1 MNHILIVVDNPERW
15 KFDVPSVTVV
25 TARQYL
31 ADPQIQRLRNCR
43 VYNLCRHYRYQSV
56 GYYVSLLAEARGH
69 RPIPKITTLQ
79 DLKTTSIFRDVSSDL
94 EELIQKSLAPLQ
106 SDVFTLSI
114 YFAQNTANRYE
125 RLARQLFNLF
135 PAPLLRAEFKR
146 DEERRWALSNISP
159 IAAAAVPPE
168 HQETLVRFARDYFT
182 RGNLNVRRRSQPRFS
197 MAILADPGDP
207 NPPSD
212 PKALQR
218 FVRAAEDHSIEAEI
232 ITRDDY
238 GSIAEYDALFIRN
251 TTVVNNY
258 TFRFSRRAQSE
269 GLVVIDD
276 PDSIV
281 RCANKVFLAEAFE
294 RNRVPAPKTVIV
306 HKDNQNLVLMQLGLP
321 CILKQPD
328 SSFSQGVV
336 KVKTREEY
344 ETAIEALL
352 DKSDLIIAQEF
363 VPTEFDWRIGV
374 LDRKPLYACRY
385 YMARGHWQIYDHSKK
400 GDARFGR
407 FDTLPV
413 SDAPPDVVQTALKA
427 ANAIGDGLYG
437 VDLKTLGDRPVVI
450 EVNDNP
456 SIEAGIE
463 DYVLK
468 DSLYDAVMASFRR
481 RLENL
486 GKQPTTH

>member
-1 MNHILIVVDNPERW
+1 MNHILLVTDNPDRW
-15 KFDVPSVTVV
+15 KFDIPTVTVV

-31 ADPQIQRLRNCR
+31 TDPQIQRLRNCR
-43 VYNLCRHYRYQSV
+43 VYNLCRHYRYQSA

-69 RPIPKITTLQ
+69 RPMPKITTLQ
-79 DLKTTSIFRDVSSDL
+79 DLKTTSIYRAISSDL
-94 EELIQKSLAPLQ
+94 EDLIQKSLAPLQ
-106 SDVFTLSI
+106 SDTFTLSI
-114 YFAQNTANRYE
+114 YFTRNTAKRYE
-125 RLARQLFNLF
+125 RLARQLFNIF

-146 DEERRWALSNISP
+146 DADQRWSLATISP
-159 IAAAAVPPE
+159 ISAAAVPAE
-168 HQETLVRFARDYFT
+168 HQETVEAFAREYFS
-182 RGNLNVRRRSQPRFS
+182 RGKLQVRARIQPRFT

-207 NPPSD
+207 TPPSD

-218 FVRAAEDHSIEAEI
+218 FIRAAEDQSIEAEL

-238 GSIAEYDALFIRN
+238 GTLAEYDALFIRS

-258 TFRFSRRAQSE
+258 TFRFARRAQSE

-294 RNRVPAPKTVIV
+294 RNHIPAPKTVIV

-336 KVKTREEY
+336 KVSTREEY
-344 ETAIEALL
+344 EAAMNALL
-352 DKSDLIIAQEF
+352 DKSDLIIAQEY
-363 VPTEFDWRIGV
+363 VPTEFDWRIGI

-385 YMARGHWQIYDHSKK
+385 YMARGHWQIYNHDKK
-400 GDARFGR
+400 GSARFGR
-407 FDTLPV
+407 ADTLAIADV
-413 SDAPPDVVQTALKA
+413 PPDVVQTALKA
-427 ANAIGDGLYG
+427 AHAIGDGLYG
-437 VDLKTLGDRPVVI
+437 VDLKMLGDRPMVI

-456 SIEAGIE
+456 SIESGIE
-463 DYVLK
+463 DHVLK
-468 DSLYDAVMASFRR
+468 DALYDTIMATFRH
-481 RLENL
+481 RLENV
-486 GKQPTTH
+486 GK

>member
-43 VYNLCRHYRYQSV
+43 VYNLCRHYRYQSA

-79 DLKTTSIFRDVSSDL
+79 DLKTSSIYRAISSDL
-94 EELIQKSLAPLQ
+94 DDLIQKSLAPLQ
-106 SDVFTLSI
+106 SDEFTLSI
-114 YFAQNTANRYE
+114 YFAQNLAKRYE
-125 RLARQLFNLF
+125 RLARQLFNMF

-146 DEERRWALSNISP
+146 DAGKRWSLSAISP
-159 IAAAAVPPE
+159 IAAAGVPAE
-168 HQETLVRFARDYFT
+168 HQDTVARFAREYFT
-182 RGNLNVRRRSQPRFS
+182 RGNLHVRRRSTPRFS

-212 PKALQR
+212 AKALQR
-218 FVRAAEDHSIEAEI
+218 FIRAAEEHSIEAEI

-238 GSIAEYDALFIRN
+238 GTLAEYDALFIRN

-281 RCANKVFLAEAFE
+281 RCANKVFLAESFE
-294 RNRVPAPKTVIV
+294 RYHVPSPKTVIV
-306 HKDNQNLVLMQLGLP
+306 HKDNKNLVLMQLGLH

-328 SSFSQGVV
+328 SSFSKGVV
-336 KVKTREEY
+336 KVKTPEEY
-344 ETAIEALL
+344 ESAIDALL

-363 VPTEFDWRIGV
+363 VPTEFDWRIGI

-385 YMARGHWQIYDHSKK
+385 YMARGHWQIYDHSQK
-400 GDARFGR
+400 GSARFGR

-413 SDAPPDVVQTALKA
+413 ADAPADIVQAALKA

-437 VDLKTLGDRPVVI
+437 VDLKMLGDRPVVI

-456 SIEAGIE
+456 SIESGIE
-463 DYVLK
+463 DHVLK
-468 DSLYDAVMASFRR
+468 DGLYDAVMASFRR
-481 RLENL
+481 RLESI
-486 GKQPTTH
+486 GK